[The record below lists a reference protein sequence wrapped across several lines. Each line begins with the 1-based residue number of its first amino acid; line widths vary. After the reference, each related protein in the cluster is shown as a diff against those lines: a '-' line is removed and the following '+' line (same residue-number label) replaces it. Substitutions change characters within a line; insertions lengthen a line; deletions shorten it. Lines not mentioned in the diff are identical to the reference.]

1 MVSGTISLFCSKC
14 FSPFLH
20 STGSLSV
27 SREYLALP
35 DGPGRFT
42 QNSSCSAL
50 LRIPLGFAWLRIR
63 SCHALWLYFPEHSAH
78 QLSCHGVVL
87 QPHPCRNMGGLG
99 CSPFAR
105 HYWGNHCLF
114 SFPAGTKMFQFP
126 ALAFHIV
133 EWYLFKVPGC
143 PIRKSADQRSFA
155 PTRSLSRP
163 SSPPRAKASAMC
175 PYLLF
180 VLPITYGRY
189 ILSAFN
195 FTFFWSHHVKE
206 RCFNYK
212 TIIKT
217 EWRITDSNR

>member
-1 MVSGTISLFCSKC
+1 MVL
-14 FSPFLH
+14 
-20 STGSLSV
+20 
-27 SREYLALP
+27 LP
-35 DGPGRFT
+35 R
-42 QNSSCSAL
+42 QCLN
-50 LRIPLGFAWLRIR
+50 II
-63 SCHALWLYFPEHSAH
+63 
-78 QLSCHGVVL
+78 
-87 QPHPCRNMGGLG
+87 GLG
-99 CSPFAR
+99 CSAFAR
-105 HYWGNHCLF
+105 HYLRNHFCFLLLWVLRCFSSPRSPSLRNDWPSTSRVAPFGNL
-114 SFPAGTKMFQFP
+114 GIKG
-126 ALAFHIV
+126 
-133 EWYLFKVPGC
+133 YLHLPQ
-143 PIRKSADQRSFA
+143 AY
-155 PTRSLSRP
+155 RSLSRP

>member
-1 MVSGTISLFCSKC
+1 
-14 FSPFLH
+14 
-20 STGSLSV
+20 
-27 SREYLALP
+27 
-35 DGPGRFT
+35 
-42 QNSSCSAL
+42 
-50 LRIPLGFAWLRIR
+50 
-63 SCHALWLYFPEHSAH
+63 
-78 QLSCHGVVL
+78 
-87 QPHPCRNMGGLG
+87 
-99 CSPFAR
+99 
-105 HYWGNHCLF
+105 
-114 SFPAGTKMFQFP
+114 MFQFP
-126 ALAFHIV
+126 ALAPEMIRWRVFNT
-133 EWYLFKVPGC
+133 PGC
-143 PIRKSADQRSFA
+143 PIRKSPDQRLFA
-155 PTRSLSRP
+155 PPRSLSQLITSFIASESQGIRHAPFFTFLIHSPTLACQRDDIPSGYRVVPFGNPRIKGHLHLPAAYRSLSRP

>member
-1 MVSGTISLFCSKC
+1 MQSTTPRCTHHGLGSFHFARRYFGNRGFFLLLGVLRC
-14 FSPFLH
+14 FSSP
-20 STGSLSV
+20 GSLPYVMDWRMDTWSLSRWV
-27 SREYLALP
+27 SP
-35 DGPGRFT
+35 FGH
-42 QNSSCSAL
+42 
-50 LRIPLGFAWLRIR
+50 LRITGYLL
-63 SCHALWLYFPEHSAH
+63 L
-78 QLSCHGVVL
+78 
-87 QPHPCRNMGGLG
+87 
-99 CSPFAR
+99 
-105 HYWGNHCLF
+105 
-114 SFPAGTKMFQFP
+114 PA
-126 ALAFHIV
+126 AF
-133 EWYLFKVPGC
+133 
-143 PIRKSADQRSFA
+143 
-155 PTRSLSRP
+155 RSLSRP